1 MEMLRSMQEQLGGKR
16 TKKNGKIMNSTRFS
30 IKEVAAY
37 LKIRFQNWCKYENV
51 SAIHK

>member
-1 MEMLRSMQEQLGGKR
+1 MEMLRRMQEQLGVRK
-16 TKKNGKIMNSTRFS
+16 TKKNGKIMNSTLFS

-51 SAIHK
+51 LAIHK